1 MAFSLQISLD
11 EDYLQPT
18 KLEFMELQ
26 GMASNKML
34 KRKMEMFQETV
45 PYSETMPQNLSWR
58 SSLLGKQ

>member
-1 MAFSLQISLD
+1 MAFSLQMSLD
-11 EDYLQPT
+11 KDYLQPT

-26 GMASNKML
+26 GMASNKVL

-45 PYSETMPQNLSWR
+45 PYSETTPQNLSWR

>member
-45 PYSETMPQNLSWR
+45 PYSETMPQNLS
-58 SSLLGKQ
+58 